1 MLSVVSVVLLSVEE
15 IITNPFGVSY
25 WLLKVF
31 PEESFTLVFTRILY
45 EVPKDKPED
54 GVTVNVLSEFDSV
67 GWDVIKTHVLKLS
80 EETSKVP
87 ERQLLAELTEIVLV
101 SIEFEKVTEMST
113 LAETEVALSDGE
125 VDNTVGAS
133 VSSSTQEIMVRLK
146 RNMANMMSI
155 CLNCFPISV

>member
-1 MLSVVSVVLLSVEE
+1 
-15 IITNPFGVSY
+15 
-25 WLLKVF
+25 
-31 PEESFTLVFTRILY
+31 
-45 EVPKDKPED
+45 
-54 GVTVNVLSEFDSV
+54 
-67 GWDVIKTHVLKLS
+67 VLKLS
-80 EETSKVP
+80 EETSIVP

-133 VSSSTQEIMVRLK
+133 VSSSSTQEIMVRLK

-155 CLNCFPISV
+155 CLNWFPISV

>member
-1 MLSVVSVVLLSVEE
+1 M
-15 IITNPFGVSY
+15 
-25 WLLKVF
+25 
-31 PEESFTLVFTRILY
+31 
-45 EVPKDKPED
+45 
-54 GVTVNVLSEFDSV
+54 
-67 GWDVIKTHVLKLS
+67 LKLS
-80 EETSKVP
+80 EETSIVP

-146 RNMANMMSI
+146 RNIEIIIGI
-155 CLNCFPISV
+155 CLIDLIIG

>member
-1 MLSVVSVVLLSVEE
+1 M
-15 IITNPFGVSY
+15 
-25 WLLKVF
+25 
-31 PEESFTLVFTRILY
+31 
-45 EVPKDKPED
+45 
-54 GVTVNVLSEFDSV
+54 
-67 GWDVIKTHVLKLS
+67 LKLS
-80 EETSKVP
+80 EETSIVP

-155 CLNCFPISV
+155 CLNWFPISV

>member
-1 MLSVVSVVLLSVEE
+1 M
-15 IITNPFGVSY
+15 
-25 WLLKVF
+25 
-31 PEESFTLVFTRILY
+31 
-45 EVPKDKPED
+45 
-54 GVTVNVLSEFDSV
+54 
-67 GWDVIKTHVLKLS
+67 S

-125 VDNTVGAS
+125 VDDTVGAS

-146 RNMANMMSI
+146 RNIEIIISN
-155 CLNCFPISV
+155 CLIDLIIG

>member
-1 MLSVVSVVLLSVEE
+1 M
-15 IITNPFGVSY
+15 
-25 WLLKVF
+25 
-31 PEESFTLVFTRILY
+31 
-45 EVPKDKPED
+45 
-54 GVTVNVLSEFDSV
+54 
-67 GWDVIKTHVLKLS
+67 LKLS
-80 EETSKVP
+80 EETSIVP

-133 VSSSTQEIMVRLK
+133 VSSSSTQEIMVRLK

-155 CLNCFPISV
+155 CLNCFPILV